1 MKAKDLRELNDN
13 EIESRL
19 HQDEEEL
26 FNLRMKVKTTEI
38 TNNRQFRILKRNIA
52 RIKTLQ
58 NERKGNQE

>member
-1 MKAKDLRELNDN
+1 MKAKDLRELNNN

-26 FNLRMKVKTTEI
+26 FNLRMKMKTTEI
-38 TNNRQFRILKRNIA
+38 TNNRQFRVLKRNIA

>member
-1 MKAKDLRELNDN
+1 MKAKDLRELNNN

-26 FNLRMKVKTTEI
+26 FNLRMKMKTTEI
-38 TNNRQFRILKRNIA
+38 TNNRQFRFLKRNIA

>member
-26 FNLRMKVKTTEI
+26 FNLRMKMKTTEI
-38 TNNRQFRILKRNIA
+38 TNNRQFRTLKRNIA